1 MNKHET
7 LPLKPNPGVENPM
20 SDRIG
25 SSPLLEGGIYKV
37 FLILLLLFSLYLGF
51 SIVEPFLHT
60 LIFSTLLAVLFTP
73 VFNWVF
79 AAVGGRRSLASLIT
93 VGIIVFCLLLP
104 MSFLLM
110 ALISQGVE
118 SLVAL
123 NAWVAQGDLN
133 TLGSSEVLTRYVDWL
148 HRELPFLRINEF
160 DIQSSII
167 QYSRD
172 FAQAM
177 LGAGTGL
184 VRNAA
189 KLVLHFLLMVFILFY
204 FMRDGSKMVAYLKL
218 LSPLR
223 PRQEDYI
230 IDSLKRVARGVLMG
244 CLLVAI
250 LQGLAGGIGLAVVGI
265 PAFFWGAMMAL
276 SSLIPVLGTGLVWV
290 PAVGYLFL
298 SGQWKMAIM
307 LALWC
312 GVFVVGIDTILRP
325 IFMREASRVSTFYI
339 FLAILGGIY
348 TFGMLGIFYGPLIL
362 SLVMVM
368 LQIYL
373 EEYAEDLK
381 DCEE

>member
-1 MNKHET
+1 
-7 LPLKPNPGVENPM
+7 M
-20 SDRIG
+20 SGLNG
-25 SSPLLEGGIYKV
+25 SSSLLDGGIYKV
-37 FLILLLLFSLYLGF
+37 FFILLLLFALYLGF

-60 LIFSTLLAVLFTP
+60 MIFSTVLAVLFSP
-73 VFNWVF
+73 VFAWVLP
-79 AAVGGRRSLASLIT
+79 AVKGHRNIASLIT
-93 VGIIVFCLLLP
+93 VAIIVFCLLLP
-104 MSFLLM
+104 MTFLVM

-118 SLVAL
+118 SLVTL
-123 NAWVAQGDLN
+123 NAWVAKGGLDSLA
-133 TLGSSEVLTRYVDWL
+133 SSERLEGYLLWFQ
-148 HRELPFLRINEF
+148 RELPFLRISEI
-160 DIQSSII
+160 DLQASII

-172 FAQAM
+172 FAQLM
-177 LGAGTGL
+177 IGAGTEL

-189 KLVLHFLLMVFILFY
+189 ILVLHFLLMVFILFY
-204 FMRDGSKMVAYLKL
+204 FMRDGAKMVAYVKL

-230 IDSLKRVARGVLMG
+230 IDSLRRVARGVLMG
-244 CLLVAI
+244 CLLVAV
-250 LQGLAGGIGLAVVGI
+250 LQGLAGGAGLAVVGI

-276 SSLIPVLGTGLVWV
+276 ASLIPVLGTGLVWV
-290 PAVGYLFL
+290 PAVGFLLL
-298 SGQWKMAIM
+298 SGQWKEATL

-312 GVFVVGIDTILRP
+312 GIVVVGIDTILRP

-339 FLAILGGIY
+339 FLAILGGVY

-368 LQIYL
+368 LQIYV

>member
-1 MNKHET
+1 MRTPSGVTTPERDSMN
-7 LPLKPNPGVENPM
+7 
-20 SDRIG
+20 G

-51 SIVEPFLHT
+51 SIVEPFVHT
-60 LIFSTLLAVLFTP
+60 LIFSTVLAVLFSS
-73 VFNWVF
+73 VFNWALCIVK
-79 AAVGGRRSLASLIT
+79 GRRSLASLIT

-104 MSFLLM
+104 MIFLVM

-123 NAWVAQGDLN
+123 NTWVSQGGLN
-133 TLGSSEVLTRYVDWL
+133 ILGNGDVLTDYINWA
-148 HRELPFLRINEF
+148 HRELPFLRINEL
-160 DIQSSII
+160 DIQASMV
-167 QYSRD
+167 QYSKE

-189 KLVLHFLLMVFILFY
+189 KLVLHFLLMIFILFY
-204 FMRDGSKMVAYLKL
+204 FLRDGSKMVAYVKL

-223 PRQEDYI
+223 ARQEDYI

-298 SGQWKMAIM
+298 AGQWKMAVM

-312 GVFVVGIDTILRP
+312 GIVVVGIDTILRP

-348 TFGMLGIFYGPLIL
+348 TFGMLGVFYGPLIL

-368 LQIYL
+368 LQIYI

-381 DCEE
+381 DNEG

>member
-1 MNKHET
+1 
-7 LPLKPNPGVENPM
+7 M
-20 SDRIG
+20 SGLNG
-25 SSPLLEGGIYKV
+25 SSPLLSGGIYKV
-37 FLILLLLFSLYLGF
+37 FLILLLLFALYLGF

-60 LIFSTLLAVLFTP
+60 LIFSTVLAVLFSP
-73 VFNWVF
+73 VFTWVL
-79 AAVGGRRSLASLIT
+79 AAVGGRRYLASLIT
-93 VGIIVFCLLLP
+93 VTIIVFCLLLP
-104 MSFLLM
+104 MTFLVM

-123 NAWVAQGDLN
+123 NAWVAQGGLDALASGDR
-133 TLGSSEVLTRYVDWL
+133 LEVYLAWL
-148 HRELPFLRINEF
+148 RRELPFLHIENMDLEA
-160 DIQSSII
+160 SIV

-189 KLVLHFLLMVFILFY
+189 KLVLHFLLMTFILFY
-204 FMRDGSKMVAYLKL
+204 FLRDGAKMVAYVKL

-230 IDSLKRVARGVLMG
+230 IDSLRRVARGVLMG
-244 CLLVAI
+244 CLLVAV
-250 LQGLAGGIGLAVVGI
+250 LQGLAGGVGLAVVGI

-276 SSLIPVLGTGLVWV
+276 ASLIPVLGTGLVWV
-290 PAVGYLFL
+290 PAVVYLFL
-298 SGQWKMAIM
+298 SGQWQSAVM

-312 GVFVVGIDTILRP
+312 GIVVVGIDTILRP

-368 LQIYL
+368 LQIYI

-381 DCEE
+381 DCE

>member
-1 MNKHET
+1 MKDLN
-7 LPLKPNPGVENPM
+7 
-20 SDRIG
+20 G

-60 LIFSTLLAVLFTP
+60 LIFSTVLAVLFAP
-73 VFNWVF
+73 VFNWVLDS
-79 AAVGGRRSLASLIT
+79 VRGRRTLASLLT
-93 VGIIVFCLLLP
+93 VSIIVFCLLLP
-104 MSFLLM
+104 MTFLIM

-118 SLVAL
+118 SLVGL
-123 NAWVAQGDLN
+123 NAWVLKLDSA
-133 TLGSSEVLTRYVDWL
+133 TLSSNGMLAPYIDWV
-148 HRELPFLRINEF
+148 HKELPFLRIDEM
-160 DIQSSII
+160 DIQASIV
-167 QYSRD
+167 QYSKG

-177 LGAGTGL
+177 LGFGTEL

-204 FMRDGSKMVAYLKL
+204 FMRDGAKMVEYLKH

-223 PRQEDYI
+223 ARQEDYI

-244 CLLVAI
+244 CLLVAV
-250 LQGLAGGIGLAVVGI
+250 LQGFAGGIGLAVVGI
-265 PAFFWGAMMAL
+265 PAFFWGAVMAL
-276 SSLIPVLGTGLVWV
+276 ASLIPVVGTGLVWV
-290 PAVGYLFL
+290 PAVAYLFL
-298 SGQWKMAIM
+298 AGDWKMALF

-312 GVFVVGIDTILRP
+312 GIFVVGIDTLLRP

-339 FLAILGGIY
+339 FLAILGGVY
-348 TFGMLGIFYGPLIL
+348 TFGMLGVFYGPLIL

-368 LQIYL
+368 LQIYV

-381 DCEE
+381 NTEDCDP